1 VSVKKILLVL
11 FALFVLGVIG
21 VIALVAILVPR
32 FIEDEV
38 VAQAEARGITLVP
51 GDISFGWGWLQIA
64 DAKLNLIGVRGM
76 SATVAILDVELDRV
90 VPLRFTANQVK
101 VEAVGEPIALA
112 QALAAWRA
120 AHEKSFVEPVFVK
133 PLTFN
138 LRPDA
143 KAEPTLSFAGA
154 EFKFEQERASART
167 TSLKLKGRELGAASI
182 AAGKGAVHI
191 ALTLG
196 QSSLENPLVSLD
208 LQDAP
213 KRALHVGLSPIA
225 LGRLGALFAKE
236 MPLPEVLLSGTVDA
250 LSPPNS
256 TPPAG
261 VNGRADFTLK
271 GYIPPHPPE
280 LDGFVFGDTTAF
292 GAHFTV
298 ELERARVRLDEA
310 IVKAGSFVL
319 EGAGELR
326 MESDR
331 SRLVLALTGQLPCNA
346 LAGAA
351 AETRLGRA
359 LGRVT
364 GKAAR
369 EILSGGVGIRVAID
383 ADPADPAH
391 ARVLKT
397 ISPGCGLKPLTLAE
411 LSALGELLPE
421 ALDPQVAKDFETLM
435 KAPLP
440 SLPNLGPGTQL
451 NLPNLSALPLPTL
464 QLPLPA
470 PPKAG
475 SKKAAPNAAPAAPA
489 SAGR

>member
-1 VSVKKILLVL
+1 MSVKKILLVL
-11 FALFVLGVIG
+11 FALFVLGVLGI
-21 VIALVAILVPR
+21 IALVAILVPR
-32 FIEDEV
+32 FVEDEV
-38 VAQAEARGITLVP
+38 VAQAEARGIALVP

-64 DAKLNLIGVRGM
+64 DAKLSLIGVRGLN
-76 SATVAILDVELDRV
+76 ATVGIVDVELDRM

-101 VEAVGEPIALA
+101 LEATGDPVALA
-112 QALAAWRA
+112 QALGAWYT

-138 LRPDA
+138 LRRDG
-143 KAEPTLSFAGA
+143 KAEPTLSIAGA
-154 EFKFEQERASART
+154 ELKFEKERASARAA
-167 TSLKLKGRELGAASI
+167 SVKLAGRELGACSI
-182 AAGKGAVHI
+182 AGGKGAAHV
-191 ALTLG
+191 AVTLG
-196 QSSLENPLVSLD
+196 QSSLENPLVTLD

-213 KRALHVGLSPIA
+213 KRALHLGLSPLA
-225 LGRLGALFAKE
+225 LGRLGALFGKE
-236 MPLPEVLLSGTVDA
+236 MPLPEVQLSGSVEA
-250 LSPPNS
+250 NFPPNT

-271 GYIPPHPPE
+271 GYVPPHPAE

-292 GAHFTV
+292 GARFTL

-326 MESDR
+326 VESER
-331 SRLVLALTGQLPCNA
+331 SRLILVLTGQLPCNA

-383 ADPADPAH
+383 ADPADPAR

-411 LSALGELLPE
+411 LTALGELLPE
-421 ALDPQVAKDFETLM
+421 ALDPQVAKDLETLM
-435 KAPLP
+435 KGPLP
-440 SLPNLGPGTQL
+440 TFPNLGPGTQL
-451 NLPNLSALPLPTL
+451 NLPKLNALPLPTL

-475 SKKAAPNAAPAAPA
+475 SKKAAPDATPKAPA